1 MSGAKPRSAIS
12 RLIAPVKFR
21 IIAACALQVVASIAG
36 LVPFIA
42 VAEIAR
48 ALAVDNDPDRAVT
61 IAWLAAL
68 ALAIRLASIL
78 SVGVL
83 THLTDGDLQLLL
95 RRRIAGRIAQA
106 PLSWFSKT
114 NSGTLKKAVQD
125 DFTSFHDIVGHAFT
139 MLVGAACVPIGAL
152 LYLAYVDL
160 WLVPAALVPVAIGG
174 SILASQMK
182 GQGEKMDAYEE
193 AMASVNAAAV
203 EYVNGIAVI
212 KTFSGTGRA
221 FSRFIERGNAFF
233 DYFWNWVKNVLTQS
247 ALMELVLSPPS
258 SITFAAGFALLFS
271 ATGMIQPI
279 DGFALVAIAPLITA
293 PFMSLAFAQHNFQQA
308 AKAAE
313 RLSGM
318 LDTPV
323 LTKPDAPREPEG
335 HRVVFD
341 GVSATYDSQ
350 NNVLHDIDL
359 VLQPGTTTA
368 LVGPSGSG
376 KSTLARLLP
385 RFLDPN
391 AGKVEIGGVP
401 ITEMAPER
409 LYQMLGFVFQDVR
422 LLRKTVRE
430 NIALGAPEADQA
442 AIEAAARTARIHD
455 RIAALSD
462 GYDTVLGEGVVLSGG
477 ESQRLTIARAL
488 LADPPIM
495 VLDEALAFA
504 DAETGAALR
513 EALAKWTGKR
523 TLLIVAHDLTSIAH
537 ADQICVLEAG
547 LIVARGSHSE
557 LLAAKGLYA
566 DLWQATERETAA

>member
-1 MSGAKPRSAIS
+1 MAERKKPSPIS
-12 RLIAPVKFR
+12 RLVAPVKSKLLL
-21 IIAACALQVVASIAG
+21 ACALQVVASIAG

-48 ALAVDNDPDRAVT
+48 ALVVAEDPDLALT

-68 ALAIRLASIL
+68 ALAVRLATIL
-78 SVGVL
+78 GAGVL
-83 THLTDGDLQLLL
+83 THLADGDLQLIL
-95 RRRIAGRIAQA
+95 RRRIAARIARA
-106 PLSWFSKT
+106 PLSWFSQT
-114 NSGTLKKAVQD
+114 NSGALKKAVQD
-125 DFTSFHDIVGHAFT
+125 DFTAFHDIVGHAFT
-139 MLVGAACVPIGAL
+139 MLVGAACVPVGAL

-160 WLVPAALVPVAIGG
+160 WLVPAALVPVVIGG
-174 SILASQMK
+174 GIMASQIR
-182 GQGEKMDAYEE
+182 GQAAKMETYEA

-203 EYVNGIAVI
+203 EYVNGIGVI

-247 ALMELVLSPPS
+247 ALMELVLSPPA
-258 SITFAAGFALLFS
+258 SITFAAGFALLLS
-271 ATGMIQPI
+271 VTGLIQPI

-308 AKAAE
+308 AKAGE
-313 RLSGM
+313 RLSDL

-323 LTKPDAPREPEG
+323 LAAPANPRAPQG

-341 GVSATYDSQ
+341 AACASYDGKRD
-350 NNVLHDIDL
+350 VLQGIDL
-359 VLQPGTTTA
+359 VLEPGTTTA

-385 RFLDPN
+385 RFLDPSS
-391 AGKVEIGGVP
+391 GTVSIGGVP
-401 ITEMAPER
+401 LTDMDPAQ
-409 LYQMLGFVFQDVR
+409 LYQILGFVFQDVH

-430 NIALGAPEADQA
+430 NIALGAPDADQA
-442 AIEAAARTARIHD
+442 AIENAARLARIEA
-455 RIAALSD
+455 RIRSLPQ
-462 GYDTVLGEGVVLSGG
+462 GYDTTLGEGVVLSGG
-477 ESQRLTIARAL
+477 EAQRLTIARAL
-488 LADPPIM
+488 LTEPPVL

-513 EALAKWTGKR
+513 DALAKWSGAR

-537 ADQICVLEAG
+537 ADQICVMEDG
-547 LIVARGSHSE
+547 RIVARGTHAE
-557 LLAAKGLYA
+557 LLAQGGLYA
-566 DLWQATERETAA
+566 ELWHATERESAA